1 MKNGVLKKYVGTD
14 EAVVIPDGVTEIGE
28 AAFRFCENLKSVTIP
43 EGVLHI
49 GKSAFAYI
57 GEEAFSDCENLKVY
71 ASADSYARIYA
82 ETKEISFKSE

>member
-1 MKNGVLKKYVGTD
+1 MSDLMIENGVLKKYVGTD
-14 EAVVIPDGVTEIGE
+14 E

-57 GEEAFSDCENLKVY
+57 GEEAFSDCENLTVY
-71 ASADSYARIYA
+71 ASADSYVRIYA